1 VTWASESKPLGIEVR
16 TDKKEQGQGEK
27 QGYEEDFGWDDP
39 L

>member
-1 VTWASESKPLGIEVR
+1 MTWASESKPLGI